1 MSKTCEDF
9 DKVRNVAR
17 ERIVAAFALPPE
29 MIGTREEWHSSRDLA
44 EAKADYYLDTVVAPA
59 MRRAADQ
66 EVA

>member
-1 MSKTCEDF
+1 M
-9 DKVRNVAR
+9 RNFAR

-29 MIGTREEWHSSRDLA
+29 MIGTKEAYLSSRALA